1 MAEGVIKKR
10 QFKKLSP
17 IIKITIKKIWIKF
30 DKVKNWMR
38 IKSKQKSYFINY
50 FKLKNNQKNMDQTKK
65 IKRSLGADWKFEGQ
79 GTNTKK
85 VSKERIKKWLH
96 H

>member
-1 MAEGVIKKR
+1 LAEGVIKKR
-10 QFKKLSP
+10 QFKKLSL

-65 IKRSLGADWKFEGQ
+65 NKEKFRGWLKIRGARHKHQE
-79 GTNTKK
+79 
-85 VSKERIKKWLH
+85 SE
-96 H
+96 